1 MWCYW
6 FPIYSIII
14 FVLIWISIWRVDEI
28 KLQRIGNFIDEEIL
42 LFAPI
47 GVILFYWMEQKKNL
61 CEVLWLKVKVVIEE
75 GFNLLYNAIYVFSVL
90 FVHLIL
96 FLSCFILSRYYNC
109 CWRQYGMTDIVEKQ
123 RWDNVTLSVLVDA
136 DALHPA
142 GYVYENG
149 KKIPILIVGC
159 VFVFLQNREGNHIHG
174 KEN

>member
-1 MWCYW
+1 
-6 FPIYSIII
+6 
-14 FVLIWISIWRVDEI
+14 
-28 KLQRIGNFIDEEIL
+28 
-42 LFAPI
+42 
-47 GVILFYWMEQKKNL
+47 
-61 CEVLWLKVKVVIEE
+61 
-75 GFNLLYNAIYVFSVL
+75 
-90 FVHLIL
+90 
-96 FLSCFILSRYYNC
+96 
-109 CWRQYGMTDIVEKQ
+109 MTDIVEKQ